1 MKRLLVL
8 LMVFICISFSSFSYS
23 FELSIESG
31 ISFEQQSLKDGI
43 ILDWQS
49 LSIPIS
55 FDTAFYFH
63 DNWGFC
69 AGMEFLSFPLVAKLY
84 DSAVI
89 LDDMKISSFLYPYIG
104 LAYKYDFSNSLGI
117 SFMLG
122 SSIKSRKLY
131 SNGEDS
137 AVNTEIDIIGD
148 FSFRWEIIDSLLL
161 QIGTKCAVPIWA
173 NAVISNDDNSSVL
186 IKGCDITAYIG
197 VGYKLGN

>member
-1 MKRLLVL
+1 MKRVLVL

-23 FELSIESG
+23 FELSVESG

-43 ILDWQS
+43 YLDWQS

-69 AGMEFLSFPLVAKLY
+69 AGMEFLPLAAKLY
-84 DSAVI
+84 DNAVTF
-89 LDDMKISSFLYPYIG
+89 DDMKISLFLYPYIG

-131 SNGEDS
+131 SNREDS

-161 QIGTKCAVPIWA
+161 QIGTKCDVPIWA
-173 NAVISNDDNSSVL
+173 NAVIGNDGSSVL
-186 IKGCDITAYIG
+186 ITGCDITAYIG